1 MVAEV
6 VALVSEKILV
16 IDRGDIEFAY
26 PGEWDVQFDPTNRVE
41 RLAWKGVTTEA
52 GTKLLS
58 RRP

>member
-1 MVAEV
+1 M
-6 VALVSEKILV
+6 ALVSEKILV